1 MTELPPLP
9 DVPFV
14 SVYTCVYN
22 HERFA
27 AEAIESV
34 LAENWP
40 ADRMEYVVID
50 DGSTDGSPAAVEP
63 YLDRIRYI
71 RQENQGVRPT
81 VNRVVDELRGDL
93 VVSVAGDDA
102 WPAGRLH
109 RLVELMQR
117 NPAAGLGYSD
127 LEVIDAGGATIHPS
141 FYPMSNLTP
150 HSGRIRGRLLANNCV
165 SGGGVI

>member
-1 MTELPPLP
+1 MTSLPSLP

-22 HERFA
+22 HERFVA
-27 AEAIESV
+27 DAIESV
-34 LAENWP
+34 LAEDWP

-71 RQENQGVRPT
+71 RQENQGVRAT
-81 VNRVVDELRGDL
+81 VNRVMGEMNGDL

-102 WPAGRLH
+102 WPAGRLR

-117 NPAAGLGYSD
+117 NPSAGLGYSD
-127 LEVIDAGGATIHPS
+127 LEVVDANGVTINPS
-141 FYPMSNLTP
+141 FYRMENIRP
-150 HSGRIRGRLLANNCV
+150 HSGRIRGQLLANNCV
-165 SGGGVI
+165 SGGG